1 MEVLL
6 GSLSGDPD
14 RLVIIGILSNGAN
27 PPATFSDTGSLPGN
41 RYLSGIKTKEIK
53 GHRYNQLRLDDTPSQ
68 ISAQLASEHAHSQ
81 LNLGYLTQPR
91 NDGHGATGVKAR
103 NCAPTPLRRCAPP
116 GHAVDDLCAV
126 ACDRWSARSR

>member
-91 NDGHGATGVKAR
+91 NDGHGSDRGEGAE
-103 NCAPTPLRRCAPP
+103 LRTDAAAALRA
-116 GHAVDDLCAV
+116 AQ
-126 ACDRWSARSR
+126 ACC